1 MSGHGIVDNAFDMID
16 VSPGDMMI
24 IYMVLTKMATE
35 LNIFYALMLVRS
47 DVATLGCCFGWLA

>member
-1 MSGHGIVDNAFDMID
+1 IVDNAFDMID
-16 VSPGDMMI
+16 VSPDDMMI